1 MSGMPV
7 RSGEQ
12 RGISVPQPSS
22 SGAHGIDQY
31 PTITRKEDLNKIMLL
46 EKRLGLQP
54 FTPHG
59 ADSQLGSSATGGD
72 AGVRSSK
79 SGSDSG
85 SDHLVSDTPVHSTGL
100 ELIDGNSHVL
110 EKRMGQKKRRVQKVP
125 KKLGSQQQTKHSP
138 SIGAK
143 HVVHVSPVDSKGI
156 QAINRIDKY
165 FTLSKSV
172 QSGEEISAKEG
183 DEDGT
188 SLPRKHSSVNTIRH
202 LKLESESLREENA
215 HLQAELKKTQEACDH
230 LENTVASLE
239 KKAAE
244 SKNSNALHSTALKE
258 FVARLAKDNARKDRT
273 LSHHRLQEE
282 APRLGTL
289 SVQRKGIDVQE
300 VWENGS
306 AIKNL
311 KEKYDGLM
319 KQKESIETLRKA
331 TKRRLPLPGQPLPQ
345 RMDTVEGACSD
356 SGPLHP
362 DDWLLQ
368 EEALKVRL
376 ASIRRDEDALKT
388 EGQRLELE
396 KNIHIREIKRL
407 RDEEASRFGDNP
419 VLHGRYLLLELL
431 GKGGFS
437 EVFKSLDLQ
446 DFKHVAVKIHQ
457 LSSQWSESKKASYVK
472 HSVREY
478 HIHKQLHHPRI
489 VGLLDIFEIDN
500 NTFATVLE
508 YCSGGDLDG
517 YVKAHEILPEKE
529 AKSITAQILSA
540 LCYLNVK
547 PRSFIHYDLKPAN
560 ILFDAI
566 GQVKIT
572 DFGLSKVVEDG
583 HTQGMELTSQ
593 GAGTYWYLPPEC
605 FDVNKTPL
613 ISNKVDVW
621 SVGVILYQ
629 MVYGKRPF
637 GHDLTQEQILR
648 NDVMLNAK
656 EVQFPS
662 RPSASSDCKDFIRK
676 CLEYRQED
684 RLDVHEAASHPFLA
698 AKRKL

>member
-1 MSGMPV
+1 MSGKPT
-7 RSGEQ
+7 GDQ
-12 RGISVPQPSS
+12 QTGIAGNQPSS
-22 SGAHGIDQY
+22 SFAQGMDSY
-31 PTITRKEDLNKIMLL
+31 PSVKRKEDLNKIILL

-59 ADSQLGSSATGGD
+59 TDSQLGSNVTGGGGD
-72 AGVRSSK
+72 AGLRSK
-79 SGSDSG
+79 SASDT
-85 SDHLVSDTPVHSTGL
+85 SDHHVSDTPVHSNGL
-100 ELIDGNSHVL
+100 ELVDGNSHVV
-110 EKRMGQKKRRVQKVP
+110 EKGMRLKKRRVQKVP
-125 KKLGSQQQTKHSP
+125 KRLGSKQSP
-138 SIGAK
+138 SVGVK
-143 HVVHVSPVDSKGI
+143 HAVHVSPLDSKGG
-156 QAINRIDKY
+156 QTVNKIDKY

-172 QSGEEISAKEG
+172 QSGEDASGKEG
-183 DEDGT
+183 DEVGT
-188 SLPRKHSSVNTIRH
+188 SLPSRGSGEALRL
-202 LKLESESLREENA
+202 LKMESESLKEENA
-215 HLQAELKKTQEACDH
+215 HLQVELKKTQEACDH
-230 LENTVASLE
+230 LENTVAVLQ
-239 KKAAE
+239 KKAAD
-244 SKNSNALHSTALKE
+244 SKNNSALHSTALKE
-258 FVARLAKDNARKDRT
+258 FVARLARDNARKDRT

-282 APRLGTL
+282 APRLGSL

-306 AIKNL
+306 AIRNL
-311 KEKYDGLM
+311 KDRYTDLM
-319 KQKESIETLRKA
+319 KQKESIEALRKA
-331 TKRRLPLPGQPLPQ
+331 SKRRLPLPGQPVPQ
-345 RMDTVEGACSD
+345 RMDTIEGACLD
-356 SGPLHP
+356 NGPLHP

-368 EEALKVRL
+368 EEALKARL
-376 ASIRRDEDALKT
+376 ASIRRDEDALKI

-396 KNIHIREIKRL
+396 KNVHIREIKRL
-407 RDEEASRFGDNP
+407 RDEEASRFGDHP
-419 VLHGRYLLLELL
+419 ILHGRYLLLELL

-446 DFKHVAVKIHQ
+446 EFKHVAVKIHQ

-489 VGLLDIFEIDN
+489 VGLLDIFEVDN

-517 YVKAHEILPEKE
+517 YVKAHETLAEKE

-572 DFGLSKVVEDG
+572 DFGLSKVVEEG

-629 MVYGKRPF
+629 MMYGKRPF

-662 RPSASSDCKDFIRK
+662 KPSASADCKDFIKR

-684 RLDVHEAASHPFLA
+684 RLDVHEAAAHPFLA
-698 AKRKL
+698 TKRKL

>member
-1 MSGMPV
+1 MSRKQKATGDQHA
-7 RSGEQ
+7 GN
-12 RGISVPQPSS
+12 GGNQPSS
-22 SGAHGIDQY
+22 SLGNGIDSH
-31 PTITRKEDLNKIMLL
+31 PAIRRKEDLNKIMLL

-59 ADSQLGSSATGGD
+59 TDSQLGSNVTGGGEV
-72 AGVRSSK
+72 GVRSK
-79 SGSDSG
+79 SASDT
-85 SDHLVSDTPVHSTGL
+85 SDHLVSDTPVHSMGL
-100 ELIDGNSHVL
+100 DLVDGNSHVV
-110 EKRMGQKKRRVQKVP
+110 EKGVRQKKRRVQKVP
-125 KKLGSQQQTKHSP
+125 KKLGSKQSP
-138 SIGAK
+138 SLGIK
-143 HVVHVSPVDSKGI
+143 HVVHASPIGSKGGNTV
-156 QAINRIDKY
+156 NRIDKY

-172 QSGEEISAKEG
+172 QSGEEVSVKDG

-188 SLPRKHSSVNTIRH
+188 SLPKQKGSVEVLRL
-202 LKLESESLREENA
+202 LKIESESLKEENA
-215 HLQAELKKTQEACDH
+215 HLQTELKKTQEACDH
-230 LENTVASLE
+230 LENTVAVLE
-239 KKAAE
+239 KKAAD
-244 SKNSNALHSTALKE
+244 SKNSNALHSTALKD
-258 FVARLAKDNARKDRT
+258 FVARLARDNARKDRT

-306 AIKNL
+306 AISNL
-311 KEKYDGLM
+311 KDKYTALM
-319 KQKESIETLRKA
+319 KQKESIEALRKA
-331 TKRRLPLPGQPLPQ
+331 SKRRLPLPGQPIPQ
-345 RMDTVEGACSD
+345 KMDTMQGACLD

-368 EEALKVRL
+368 EEALKARL

-388 EGQRLELE
+388 EGQRLEFE
-396 KNIHIREIKRL
+396 KNVHIREIKRL
-407 RDEEASRFGDNP
+407 RDEEASRFGDHP
-419 VLHGRYLLLELL
+419 ILHGRYLLLELL

-446 DFKHVAVKIHQ
+446 EFKHVAVKIHQ

-489 VGLLDIFEIDN
+489 VGLLDIFEVDN

-517 YVKAHEILPEKE
+517 YVKAHETLPEKE

-572 DFGLSKVVEDG
+572 DFGLSKVVEEG

-629 MVYGKRPF
+629 MMYGKRPF

-656 EVQFPS
+656 QVQFPS
-662 RPSASSDCKDFIRK
+662 RPSASSECKDFISK

-684 RLDVHEAASHPFLA
+684 RLDVHEAAAHPFLA
-698 AKRKL
+698 SKRKL